1 MNSGLH
7 SKLNWTS
14 GIYCS
19 GDTGAVFKHLKRPMT
34 RPKWN
39 CLTFFAVIMGEK
51 NVFLKNPDIT
61 N

>member
-19 GDTGAVFKHLKRPMT
+19 GDTGAVFKHLKRVMT

-51 NVFLKNPDIT
+51 NV
-61 N
+61 